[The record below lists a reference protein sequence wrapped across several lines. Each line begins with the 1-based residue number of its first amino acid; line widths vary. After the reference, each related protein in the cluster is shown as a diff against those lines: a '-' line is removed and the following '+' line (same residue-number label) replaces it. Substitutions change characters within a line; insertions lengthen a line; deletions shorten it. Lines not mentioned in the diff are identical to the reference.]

1 MAHTTLYY
9 HIKQCY
15 CVLLAHTTLY
25 YHIKQCYCVLGEQ
38 HTCNQTKDEE
48 KKQILGK
55 NKQKLL

>member
-1 MAHTTLYY
+1 LT
-9 HIKQCY
+9 
-15 CVLLAHTTLY
+15 HTTLY

-38 HTCNQTKDEE
+38 HTCNKTKDEE